1 MSDGRKRLS
10 GYQYKKIA
18 KEKRKKE
25 DELLEKTK
33 RLNTFFRPITPITQ
47 DDENN
52 INKPILEGHVQ
63 NTTENEICS
72 TSSQG
77 SSTTSE
83 QALYQSQKQEIA
95 LSLTTE
101 DVSGLGLG
109 SVSDD
114 PAEWRIINDNLIDHL
129 LSKEINQNLHADF
142 SLSKTRFGNQDR
154 FLSKS
159 AFYRRLP
166 NGENQLRKYLI
177 YSPMKKTLFCV
188 SCRLF
193 GGISQLA
200 TEGFRDWSNVNKV
213 LSGHENSKEHLQCQ
227 IALIKRSRAKG
238 RVDSGLCTQVKNE
251 IEYWRNVLKRV
262 IVAVKALASRGLPF
276 RGSSERFGSLRN
288 GNFMMTLETIAEFD
302 PFLSTH
308 IAQCGNPGSGKT
320 SYLSSTTCNEF
331 INLIASKVKNTI
343 VREIQAAKYF
353 SIVVDSTP
361 DIAHI
366 DQLSFNI
373 RYVKED
379 GSPIE
384 RFLGFLP
391 NVGHKSEELE
401 TAVTSMLASL
411 KIDISNCRGQSYDN
425 ASNMSGIYTGLQ
437 ARLKRLNPLADY
449 VPCAAHSL
457 NLVGACAAECV
468 TEAASF
474 FSTLQSLYTFF
485 AASTRRWDLLSS
497 NGKSSTKVLK
507 RVDGT
512 RWSSR
517 HDACDSLCKNW
528 DGVLQSLMI
537 MIEDVHEKAVTRSE
551 AAVLKKQLG
560 RFETVFMAIFWNSL
574 LDRFNATSKVL
585 QSVDIDVGVAVEL
598 YRSLIDFMESLRS
611 DEMFEVYVEKAKC
624 IIPEE
629 YEFDNKRSCKRKL
642 QFGESKENEVIM
654 TGKNKFRVETFYAIL
669 DRIRSELEKRHSA
682 YENVFKRF
690 DFIRNLVHLSDSTI
704 HEEATKLYN
713 YYAKDLEDSFAIECV
728 HFRQFLNK
736 TGSKDKLKLIDLCT
750 LIRDQNLLSVFPN
763 IDIALRISLCMAATN
778 CSAERSF
785 SALKRIKT
793 YLRSSLEEERLNS
806 LAILVIEAELMMSLK
821 YDDIIDDFASL
832 KSRRKPLDY

>member
-10 GYQYKKIA
+10 GYQYRKIG

-33 RLNTFFRPITPITQ
+33 TLHTFFRPINQ
-47 DDENN
+47 DDDEKN
-52 INKPILEGHVQ
+52 IDKPIFETHVQ
-63 NTTENEICS
+63 TTTESEVCS
-72 TSSQG
+72 T

-83 QALYQSQKQEIA
+83 QLQKQEIVP
-95 LSLTTE
+95 SKLTTE
-101 DVSGLGLG
+101 DANGVNLDL
-109 SVSDD
+109 VSDD
-114 PAEWRIINDNLIDHL
+114 PAEWKINDSLIDYL

-142 SLSKTRFGNQDR
+142 SLSKTCFGNQDR

-177 YSPMKKTLFCV
+177 YSPIKKALFCI

-193 GGISQLA
+193 GGTSQLA
-200 TEGFRDWSNVNKV
+200 TEGFRDWSNVNKI

-227 IALIKRSRAKG
+227 IALIKRSRTEG
-238 RVDSGLCTQVKNE
+238 RVDSNLCRQIKNE
-251 IEYWRNVLKRV
+251 VEYWKNILKRV
-262 IVAVKALASRGLPF
+262 IVAIKALASRGLAF

-288 GNFMMTLETIAEFD
+288 GNFMMILETIAEFD

-331 INLIASKVKNTI
+331 VNIIALKVKNTI
-343 VREIQAAKYF
+343 VSEIQAAKYF
-353 SIVVDSTP
+353 SIIVDSTP
-361 DIAHI
+361 DIAHT
-366 DQLSFNI
+366 DQLSFII

-384 RFLGFLP
+384 RFLNFLP

-401 TAVTSMLASL
+401 TAVTSMLASF
-411 KIDISNCRGQSYDN
+411 KIDIGNCRGQSYDN

-468 TEAASF
+468 TETASF
-474 FSTLQSLYTFF
+474 FSILQGLYTFF

-497 NGKSSTKVLK
+497 NAKNMKMLK
-507 RVDGT
+507 RADGT

-528 DGVLQSLMI
+528 DGVLQSLTM

-551 AAVLKKQLG
+551 AATLKKQLN
-560 RFETVFMAIFWNSL
+560 RFETMFMAVFWNSL
-574 LDRFNATSKVL
+574 LDRFNATSKLL
-585 QSVDIDVGVAVEL
+585 QSVDVDIGIAVEL
-598 YRSLIDFMESLRS
+598 YRSLINFVESLRS
-611 DEMFEVYVEKAKC
+611 DEMFEMYVEKAKC
-624 IIPEE
+624 IIVGE
-629 YEFDNKRSCKRKL
+629 YEFESKRNYKRKL

-654 TGKNKFRVETFYAIL
+654 TGKNKFRVETYYVIL
-669 DRIRSELEKRHSA
+669 DRVRSELEKRHLA

-690 DFIRNLVHLSDSTI
+690 DFIGNLIHLSDSTI
-704 HEEATKLYN
+704 YEEATKLYN
-713 YYAKDLEDSFAIECV
+713 YYAEDLEDSFPTECV

-736 TGSKDKLKLIDLCT
+736 TSSEDKLKLIDLCK

-763 IDIALRISLCMAATN
+763 IDIALRISLCMAITN

-806 LAILVIEAELMMSLK
+806 LAILVIEADLMMRIK
-821 YDDIIDDFASL
+821 YDDIIEDFANK
-832 KSRRKPLDY
+832 KSRHKPLNY

>member
-109 SVSDD
+109 S
-114 PAEWRIINDNLIDHL
+114 
-129 LSKEINQNLHADF
+129 
-142 SLSKTRFGNQDR
+142 
-154 FLSKS
+154 
-159 AFYRRLP
+159 
-166 NGENQLRKYLI
+166 
-177 YSPMKKTLFCV
+177 
-188 SCRLF
+188 
-193 GGISQLA
+193 LA

-227 IALIKRSRAKG
+227 IALIKRSRAKE

-366 DQLSFNI
+366 DQLSFII

-560 RFETVFMAIFWNSL
+560 RFETMFMAIFWNSL

-629 YEFDNKRSCKRKL
+629 SH
-642 QFGESKENEVIM
+642 QI
-654 TGKNKFRVETFYAIL
+654 
-669 DRIRSELEKRHSA
+669 
-682 YENVFKRF
+682 
-690 DFIRNLVHLSDSTI
+690 
-704 HEEATKLYN
+704 
-713 YYAKDLEDSFAIECV
+713 
-728 HFRQFLNK
+728 
-736 TGSKDKLKLIDLCT
+736 
-750 LIRDQNLLSVFPN
+750 
-763 IDIALRISLCMAATN
+763 
-778 CSAERSF
+778 
-785 SALKRIKT
+785 
-793 YLRSSLEEERLNS
+793 
-806 LAILVIEAELMMSLK
+806 
-821 YDDIIDDFASL
+821 
-832 KSRRKPLDY
+832 